1 MFESRLMSWKPGAH
15 QTYVCLMK
23 VDAKLGYHPFTIL
36 FFDHTTPKK
45 KKQNK
50 NKITLEVVLFYK
62 TKIFFIKFSQD
73 QFSLVSRKG
82 IISLTVPFYLCR

>member
-45 KKQNK
+45 K
-50 NKITLEVVLFYK
+50 
-62 TKIFFIKFSQD
+62 TK
-73 QFSLVSRKG
+73 
-82 IISLTVPFYLCR
+82 